1 MMPALGGLEA
11 RRFDLAQK
19 RDRKQDHARVE
30 PAAERDMIKQTIL
43 VLAVLASG
51 CAANE
56 SALGG
61 AGPTPLE
68 QGMIADGRDIAE
80 AQCAACH
87 AVGPY
92 GDSPNSAAPALRRVL
107 SRYNADVLEEELIQ
121 GIQVAHPMPEF
132 QFNPQGVDALIAYLR
147 AIREPSAAVEGS

>member
-1 MMPALGGLEA
+1 M
-11 RRFDLAQK
+11 
-19 RDRKQDHARVE
+19 VE
-30 PAAERDMIKQTIL
+30 PAAERGMIKQTIL
-43 VLAVLASG
+43 VLAVLVSG

-56 SALGG
+56 GAHVG
-61 AGPTPLE
+61 AGPTLE
-68 QGMIADGRDIAE
+68 QGMISDGRDIAE

-92 GDSPNSAAPALRRVL
+92 GDSPNPAAPALRRVL

-147 AIREPSAAVEGS
+147 AIREPDAAVQGS